1 MSYSTIILLFMVI
14 LNVGLA
20 TIVLFNNL
28 KNRLNQIFA
37 FFILFVVLWTISNY
51 FANFYGPYS
60 LFWTQMTFA
69 SAVLVAFTLVY
80 FSYYFPKSERKISNK
95 EHLIITIP
103 TILILLLLLFTKT
116 VIAGITIIETGT
128 GVEQGILY
136 YIWPVYFLLFIIFT
150 FYNLIKK
157 YRNLNK
163 KQQIQMRILFVG
175 LLLSLLLAIT
185 TNLLFPLILKN
196 DTLSNYGPYSTFI
209 IIGFT
214 TYAIIKHELLNIRVI
229 ATETLVALI
238 ILALIV
244 QTLLSKSW
252 AEGLIRTGFL
262 LLVAYF
268 GYLLI
273 RSVIQEIERRK
284 EVEKLSRELEKANLH
299 LQELDKLKSEFVS
312 IASHDL
318 LTPVAAIEGYLSMIL
333 DEKLIKL
340 KNPKLEDY
348 LHRVYDSAKRL
359 TRLITD
365 LLNISRIEEGR
376 LRSEKQPIDI
386 NETIKSVIK
395 ELSIQAD
402 KYHLYLRFDEPKEKP
417 KPIYADEDQLKE
429 ILINLIG
436 NSLKFTRSGGVTIS
450 LETLSTHEI
459 ESRVAKLEETAL
471 SQASKQGEM
480 LPMMVGTKSRVM
492 LGDEQLVIHVKD
504 TGVGI
509 AEDELPGL
517 FQKFYRG
524 RTLWTVK
531 KTPGTGLG
539 LYISKSLVEMHNGR
553 IWVNESRRDNG
564 SDFAFS
570 VPFVKDSIIVGH
582 HEKKLTLEEEAKL
595 KPLAKG
601 PTRDF

>member
-1 MSYSTIILLFMVI
+1 MVI

-80 FSYYFPKSERKISNK
+80 FSYYFPKSDRQTSNK

-471 SQASKQGEM
+471 SQASKQADIF
-480 LPMMVGTKSRVM
+480 PMMVGTKSRVM

-539 LYISKSLVEMHNGR
+539 LFISKSLVEMHNGR